1 MERDSTFKDHHFWEL
16 QRKETLNAGLSLQIG
31 ATTLLIGGLYAMS
44 KAITG
49 ECNVSNHLL
58 IAGALLTGAALIGTL
73 VCLALAVFGY
83 EYHHATDM
91 RTLLGDRQHYEK
103 EYQGVAEPD
112 EAPEVTAGKALTAF
126 YVRMDRLYANAA
138 GHNSTENQRKNKWIY
153 WANRLLAG
161 SLIGFALTGL
171 PYLGVTLGADE
182 KPVKV
187 QLLNP
192 KGDLMSQEK
201 KDAPPAPPPPAAQQK
216 QIEHPPERQ
225 PVVCFDHAIPTG
237 DKLKG

>member
-44 KAITG
+44 KTITG
-49 ECNVSNHLL
+49 ACSVSNHLL

-73 VCLALAVFGY
+73 ICLALAIFGY

-103 EYQGVAEPD
+103 QYQGIAEPD
-112 EAPEVTAGKALTAF
+112 ETPEVTAEKALSAF
-126 YVRMDRLYANAA
+126 YVRMDKLYADAA

-153 WANRLLAG
+153 WANRCLAA
-161 SLIGFALTGL
+161 SLICFALTGL
-171 PYLGVTLGADE
+171 PYLGATIGTDE

-187 QLLNP
+187 ELLDP
-192 KGDLMSQEK
+192 KGDLMSEEK
-201 KDAPPAPPPPAAQQK
+201 KDAPPTPPPATQQK

-237 DKLKG
+237 DKLEG